1 MKSFRPNVFTTT
13 NKEGIKRIKREKYV
27 FILPSTIAD
36 YISRRLP
43 CDLIAKDKFL
53 MKRSYGLATQK
64 GSGLLPKLNS
74 ALKLL
79 HINGYL
85 EFLYNKWWVKKSEC
99 NGIKYSKMY
108 SASSTS
114 KIYHHSFYSSV
125 IIWLFLHG
133 LT

>member
-1 MKSFRPNVFTTT
+1 MIQL
-13 NKEGIKRIKREKYV
+13 IKHYGEKYV

-85 EFLYNKWWVKKSEC
+85 EFLYNKWWIKKSEC

-108 SASSTS
+108 SASGSSRIENT
-114 KIYHHSFYSSV
+114 FYTV
-125 IIWLFLHG
+125 IGWLFLHR